1 MNYCAVM
8 LKSTTGKTKP
18 YGLQYTSGLIMGIT
32 KFVALN
38 TSTSNTIQQFG
49 EIFGGAPERLREDG
63 ESLFASDLHA
73 LNANVPALDDFSFA
87 LESNAFN
94 ALVTPVLWLVLN
106 ISGVPGLGFQPEFAE
121 PLDNLT
127 VAVGRDATF
136 RCLVQHLGGY
146 RVSCFIVSLRS
157 LRFTCAH
164 HSFGLPNPAQEDSV
178 G

>member
-8 LKSTTGKTKP
+8 LKSRTGKTKP
-18 YGLQYTSGLIMGIT
+18 YGLQYTSGLKMEIA
-32 KFVALN
+32 KFFALN
-38 TSTSNTIQQFG
+38 TSTSNPIQQFG
-49 EIFGGAPERLREDG
+49 WIGALGEAPKWLREDG

-73 LNANVPALDDFSFA
+73 LNADVPALDDFSFA
-87 LESNAFN
+87 LESDTFN
-94 ALVTPVLWLVLN
+94 AHVTPALWLVLN

-146 RVSCFIVSLRS
+146 RVSCFMLV
-157 LRFTCAH
+157 C
-164 HSFGLPNPAQEDSV
+164 V
-178 G
+178 V

>member
-1 MNYCAVM
+1 M
-8 LKSTTGKTKP
+8 LISRTGKTKP
-18 YGLQYTSGLIMGIT
+18 NGPKYTSGLIMGTT
-32 KFVALN
+32 KFSALN

-49 EIFGGAPERLREDG
+49 GIFGGAPKRVREDG

-73 LNANVPALDDFSFA
+73 LNADVPGLDDFSFA
-87 LESNAFN
+87 LESDAFN
-94 ALVTPVLWLVLN
+94 ALVTPVLWLFLN

-146 RVSCFIVSLRS
+146 RVSCFNVSVRS

-164 HSFGLPNPAQEDSV
+164 HSFGLPNSAQDSV
-178 G
+178 S

>member
-1 MNYCAVM
+1 MNYYTVM
-8 LKSTTGKTKP
+8 LKSRTGKTKP
-18 YGLQYTSGLIMGIT
+18 NGPQYTSGLIMGTT
-32 KFVALN
+32 KFLALN
-38 TSTSNTIQQFG
+38 TPTSNTIQQFG
-49 EIFGGAPERLREDG
+49 GIFGGAPKRLREDG

-73 LNANVPALDDFSFA
+73 LNADVPALDDFSFA
-87 LESNAFN
+87 LESDAFN

-146 RVSCFIVSLRS
+146 RVSCFNVSMRS
-157 LRFTCAH
+157 LGFTCAH
-164 HSFGLPNPAQEDSV
+164 HNFGLQKPAQDSL